1 MFNKLYF
8 FLSLKM
14 TFLEALFWDSSTN
27 DTFSC
32 SKSKKNYKIPQRAR
46 PDNTRHI
53 AIKPFSR
60 LLLNYYIKHMIKR
73 PFSCNTMLSVL
84 ASFLAHCLSI
94 YGQFSVVVFEVGT
107 FFIHEYT
114 IIQCVHYRNMYLRT
128 TPNIVWLKHIQG
140 PR

>member
-1 MFNKLYF
+1 MCSCKFHCLINYI
-8 FLSLKM
+8 FLSLKV

-73 PFSCNTMLSVL
+73 PFSCNTMLSVML
-84 ASFLAHCLSI
+84 LPFWPIVCQFMVNFRWSFLRWAHFSYMNIPLYNAYITETCIYELRPILS
-94 YGQFSVVVFEVGT
+94 G
-107 FFIHEYT
+107 
-114 IIQCVHYRNMYLRT
+114 
-128 TPNIVWLKHIQG
+128 
-140 PR
+140 

>member
-1 MFNKLYF
+1 
-8 FLSLKM
+8 M

-73 PFSCNTMLSVL
+73 PFSCNTMLSVML
-84 ASFLAHCLSI
+84 LPFWPIVCQFMVNFRWSFLRWAH
-94 YGQFSVVVFEVGT
+94 FSYMN
-107 FFIHEYT
+107 IPMR
-114 IIQCVHYRNMYLRT
+114 CVHYRKNMYLRT
-128 TPNIVWLKHIQG
+128 TPNIVWLNHIC
-140 PR
+140 RHVS